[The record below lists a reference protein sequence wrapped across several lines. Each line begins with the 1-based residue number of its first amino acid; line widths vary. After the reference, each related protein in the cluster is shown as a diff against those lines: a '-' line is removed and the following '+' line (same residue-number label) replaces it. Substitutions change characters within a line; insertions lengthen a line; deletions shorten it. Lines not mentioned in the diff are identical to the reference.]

1 MNTKT
6 LDSDSIVH
14 SQTIQRMLQ
23 QLTEHARQ
31 DIDKVE
37 DPRFQALLCRGAHR
51 AAHRFSSL
59 RQTRREGLESL
70 KGAAEDHAPH
80 WEERPT
86 AVTH

>member
-6 LDSDSIVH
+6 LDSDPIVH

-37 DPRFQALLCRGAHR
+37 DPRFQALLETTAEVLTGLHTAFRHFDKREEKAWR
-51 AAHRFSSL
+51 A
-59 RQTRREGLESL
+59 
-70 KGAAEDHAPH
+70 
-80 WEERPT
+80 
-86 AVTH
+86 